1 MLNRKYVMTAGVAA
15 ILLTGATP
23 GFAGSCYEHSDKS
36 AANLMGEAK
45 KLFQSA
51 DINNDNALTKA
62 EHGSAGLDKFG
73 VAFRTFDVDSDNI
86 ISWDEYKTV
95 FSKHHKNSGSDA

>member
-1 MLNRKYVMTAGVAA
+1 MLNKKYFLTAGVVAVLSIGAA
-15 ILLTGATP
+15 P

-51 DINNDNALTKA
+51 VI
-62 EHGSAGLDKFG
+62 F
-73 VAFRTFDVDSDNI
+73 
-86 ISWDEYKTV
+86 Y
-95 FSKHHKNSGSDA
+95 